1 MELHAPTHRLLILLI
16 TKGPARRCPSLL
28 ASPSSIRPLPY
39 SCIRTCPSRRA
50 VGCGYHVL
58 RMYQS
63 ASTER
68 KTRACTNLCLPRPC
82 AFWSLGTAYNPGRW
96 LVAAVFGPTVS
107 AAGSAAAASVT
118 TVTSASTAAV
128 LTTLCT
134 ISFHVVFISTSAI
147 STIGPPC
154 AITIFVL
161 TS

>member
-16 TKGPARRCPSLL
+16 TKGPARRCLCLL
-28 ASPSSIRPLPY
+28 ASPSNIRPLPY
-39 SCIRTCPSRRA
+39 SCTRTCPSLRA
-50 VGCGYHVL
+50 VGCGYHPF

-96 LVAAVFGPTVS
+96 LIAAFSGPTVS
-107 AAGSAAAASVT
+107 AAASVT

-134 ISFHVVFISTSAI
+134 ISFHVVFISTSTI
-147 STIGPPC
+147 STIGPPRT
-154 AITIFVL
+154 ITIFVF